1 MVPIKFAENGIIL
14 EESNYKINQYE
25 HSYFKDPDGSIV
37 SKGKLVMAKSWF
49 VAIF

>member
-25 HSYFKDPDGSIV
+25 HSYFKILMEV
-37 SKGKLVMAKSWF
+37 LFQKVN
-49 VAIF
+49 